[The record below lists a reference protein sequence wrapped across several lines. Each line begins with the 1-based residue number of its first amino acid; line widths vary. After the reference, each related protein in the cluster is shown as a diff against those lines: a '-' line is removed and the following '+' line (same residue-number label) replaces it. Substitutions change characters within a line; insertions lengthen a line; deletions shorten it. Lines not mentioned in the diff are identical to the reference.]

1 LLATLRSAQRWGL
14 LGARPVEE
22 VVEHAR
28 EFVRALVELDATS
41 TNAGVLPTSSWPRSS
56 TVVDIGSGGGVP
68 GLVVAH
74 DRPDLTVTLVDRR
87 QKCAD
92 FLERAVAALGLRERV
107 TVRCCDASAL
117 IIAGDRFDA
126 VTARGFGPP
135 SQTLRAAAH
144 LVRPD
149 GRILISEPPE
159 GDRWSPDE
167 VRALGLTRRRVGAVA
182 VFTRAPG
189 RGADG

>member
-1 LLATLRSAQRWGL
+1 MLATLRSAQRWGL

-41 TNAGVLPTSSWPRSS
+41 TDAGGLPTSSSPRRS

-68 GLVVAH
+68 GLIVAL
-74 DRPDLTVTLVDRR
+74 DRPDLAVTLVDRR
-87 QKCAD
+87 QKCTD
-92 FLERAVAALGLRERV
+92 FLERAVAALGLREHV
-107 TVRCCDASAL
+107 TVRCCDAKAL
-117 IIAGDRFDA
+117 IMAGDRFDA

-135 SQTLRAAAH
+135 SQTLRAAVD

-159 GDRWSPDE
+159 GDRWSLDE
-167 VRALGLTRRRVGAVA
+167 LGALGLTRRRSGAVA
-182 VFTRAPG
+182 VFTRAS
-189 RGADG
+189 

>member
-41 TNAGVLPTSSWPRSS
+41 NARVLPTSSWPRSS

-68 GLVVAH
+68 GLIVAH
-74 DRPDLTVTLVDRR
+74 DRPDLAVTLVDRR
-87 QKCAD
+87 QKCTD
-92 FLERAVAALGLRERV
+92 FLERAVAALGLREHV
-107 TVRCCDASAL
+107 TVRCCDAKAL
-117 IIAGDRFDA
+117 IMAGDRFDA

-167 VRALGLTRRRVGAVA
+167 LGALGLTRRRLGAVA
-182 VFTRAPG
+182 VFTRAS
-189 RGADG
+189 